1 MGERKCEGNER
12 QVCSYWLWSS
22 PGIFSTILLFANAI
36 VFQVL
41 ISLLNKYL
49 YLLVITCDPK
59 HSTSKMQPQPNVL
72 NSN

>member
-22 PGIFSTILLFANAI
+22 PGIFSTILLFAAAI

-41 ISLLNKYL
+41 ISLPNNYL
-49 YLLVITCDPK
+49 YFITCDPK
-59 HSTSKMQPQPNVL
+59 HSTSKMQPQPNLL

>member
-22 PGIFSTILLFANAI
+22 PGIFSIILLFAAAI

-41 ISLLNKYL
+41 ISLPNNYL